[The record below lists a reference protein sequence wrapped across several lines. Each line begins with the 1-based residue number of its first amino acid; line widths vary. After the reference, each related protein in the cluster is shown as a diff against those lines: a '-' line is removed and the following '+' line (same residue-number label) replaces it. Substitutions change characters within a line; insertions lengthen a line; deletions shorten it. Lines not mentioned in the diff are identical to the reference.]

1 LSARTP
7 QLALQETPGNAS
19 SDDGPSKG
27 PGGRED
33 ELDLGPLEAVLSD
46 DAPRRRRRRTP
57 RDEPEGALVRPRRPR
72 RTTTPERRL
81 VMAVAVLTG
90 LACVAAP
97 VQPTGVGLTDVLLR
111 FGFAM
116 VTTLAAARARRAT
129 WIIMATG
136 AVLLSRSGPWFVLA
150 LAAMA
155 LALLAAFL
163 PRRRRLIGA
172 VIAALALPA
181 LLRGDEFGFTGAS
194 ALCVWIAVLPVLVS
208 GYRTASGRSRERMH
222 RIATAAALVA
232 MIGIVVF
239 AVVVWWASHSLS
251 TGSQSA
257 ESGLSALRAGHGSQA
272 SLELDGAAGSLG
284 TAHTLLGGWWTFPAH
299 LVPLVSQQLEGLS
312 VASGEG
318 HEIAEAGSVFAA
330 KADYHQLTFS
340 HGQIDLAR
348 VAQLEAPLAR
358 INEALAGADRHISS
372 VRSPWLVG
380 PVRTALDRFSTQI
393 DETAPQ
399 ASVAQQA
406 VRVAPAMLGGDGT
419 RHYFVAFTT
428 ESESRGLNG
437 FMGNWAELTAT
448 DGKLSLTRN
457 GRVDDLNHSGDRL
470 TRVVDKPAEYVA
482 RYGPFKV
489 GRYFQDVT
497 LSPDLPDVA
506 QVIRDVYSGAYPDM
520 GHDHID
526 GVLVVDPAGLA
537 ALLNFTG
544 PIQVKGAPEPLTPGN
559 AERLLLKDQY
569 TLYSQESARVDF
581 LTAASKLT
589 FQALTSGNLPGP
601 DKLTSV
607 LAPVVKDRHLM
618 FTAFRDDEQA
628 LFTRLGATGAFPRAQ
643 PGEDFFALVGQNH
656 ANNKTDIW
664 MQRHITYD
672 ATYDPGTGHVD
683 ATATVSLHNGAPSS
697 GEPDGVI
704 GSNGRHLALGTNLTY
719 LSFYSPLQLSHWT
732 LDGVEP
738 LPFSGED
745 AQLEFGYYVYSMY
758 ISIPSGATATLHLHL
773 SGTLASSVVYRLR
786 WEVQPMVN
794 DDAVDVTL
802 RPTKDWQISSASG
815 LYALND
821 GAGASTEQLSAANTS
836 ARAEFERN

>member
-1 LSARTP
+1 
-7 QLALQETPGNAS
+7 
-19 SDDGPSKG
+19 
-27 PGGRED
+27 
-33 ELDLGPLEAVLSD
+33 
-46 DAPRRRRRRTP
+46 
-57 RDEPEGALVRPRRPR
+57 
-72 RTTTPERRL
+72 
-81 VMAVAVLTG
+81 MIVAVLAG
-90 LACVAAP
+90 IACAAAP
-97 VQPTGVGLTDVLLR
+97 VQPTGVGPTDVLVR

-129 WIIMATG
+129 WIILATG
-136 AVLLSRSGPWFVLA
+136 AVLLSRSGPWFVIA

-155 LALLAAFL
+155 LAIGAAFL
-163 PRRRRLIGA
+163 PRRRRLVGA

-181 LLRGDEFGFTGAS
+181 LLRGDGFGFTGAS
-194 ALCVWIAVLPVLVS
+194 AICVWIAVLPVLVS

-222 RIATAAALVA
+222 RIATAAALVV
-232 MIGIVVF
+232 MVGIVVF
-239 AVVVWWASHSLS
+239 AIVVWWASHSLA
-251 TGSQSA
+251 TGSKSA
-257 ESGLSALRAGHGSQA
+257 ESGLSALRAGHGSEA
-272 SLELDGAAGSLG
+272 ALELDTAAGSLS

-348 VAQLEAPLAR
+348 VEQLEDPLRR
-358 INEALAGADRHISS
+358 INAVLSGAGRHISS

-399 ASVAQQA
+399 AQVAQQA
-406 VRVAPAMLGGDGT
+406 IHVAPDMLGAHGT
-419 RHYFVAFTT
+419 RHYFIAFTT

-437 FMGNWAELTAT
+437 FMGNWAELTAS
-448 DGKLSLTRN
+448 DGKLSLTRT
-457 GRVDDLNHSGDRL
+457 GRVDDLNHAGDRL
-470 TRVVDKPAEYVA
+470 TRVVHQPPEYVA
-482 RYGPFKV
+482 RYGPFQV

-506 QVIRDVYSGAYPDM
+506 EVISDLYSGASPNM
-520 GHDHID
+520 GRDHID

-569 TLYSQESARVDF
+569 TLYSQESSRVDF

-601 DKLTSV
+601 DKLASV
-607 LAPVVKDRHLM
+607 LAPVVKNRHLM
-618 FTAFRDDEQA
+618 FTAFRHEEQA
-628 LFTRLGATGAFPRAQ
+628 LFTRLGATGAFPRAR

-664 MQRHITYD
+664 VQRHITYD
-672 ATYDPGTGHVD
+672 ASYDPATGHVD
-683 ATATVSLHNGAPSS
+683 ATATITLHNGAPSS

-719 LSFYSPLQLSHWT
+719 LSFYSPLHLSHST
-732 LDGVEP
+732 LTGVKP

-758 ISIPSGATATLHLHL
+758 ISIPSGATATLQLQL

-794 DDAVDVTL
+794 DDQLDVTL
-802 RPTKDWQISSASG
+802 RPTRNWVISSANG
-815 LYALND
+815 LYPLNN
-821 GAGASTEQLSAANTS
+821 GVGASTEQLSAVNTT
-836 ARAEFERN
+836 ATAKFEHN